1 MENGLYLLIP
11 LCAGWLLD
19 RRFGDPLRLPHPVA
33 GFGRLIAA
41 GDRRYNHGNNRFR
54 KGAGMSVLL
63 ITGTFFFTLILCS
76 ILSAHIVLSGAAGT
90 RASIAGLVKT
100 HFTSIIPLAFFL
112 LGKDFVTPDSFDSA
126 PGRPGFI
133 ILSGQLNIAS
143 MQYWIYILFASVL
156 VFYCLAGK
164 TLVKEVREVFRACDR
179 SLEDGRRQ
187 VSRIVGRDTSG
198 LSGQEVRTAAL
209 ETLSE
214 NLSDGVIAPLFW
226 YVLLG
231 VPGMVT
237 YKMINTLDSMIGYRS
252 ERYLLFG
259 RFAAIIDDFANFI
272 PARLTAVLM
281 ITVSG
286 KWSLFPFIIKHG
298 NKHLSPNSGYPEAAL
313 AGILD
318 CRFGGPHRYFGE
330 TVDKPYIGTN
340 ERTLTRKEL
349 DTAVKNARC
358 TEVLA
363 VIICIAVL
371 SLVFL

>member
-1 MENGLYLLIP
+1 MENYLYLLIP

-33 GFGRLIAA
+33 GFGRLIVA
-41 GDRRYNHGNNRFR
+41 GDRRHNRGNNRFW
-54 KGAGMSVLL
+54 KGAGMSILL
-63 ITGTFFFTLILCS
+63 ITGTFVFTLILYS
-76 ILSAHIVLSGAAGT
+76 ILGAHIVLSGAAGT
-90 RASIAGLVKT
+90 RASIVGLVKT

-112 LGKDFVTPDSFDSA
+112 LGKDFVTPDDPSGSTR
-126 PGRPGFI
+126 GPGFI
-133 ILSGQLNIAS
+133 VISGQLNIAS
-143 MQYWIYILFASVL
+143 MQYWTYILFASVP

-187 VSRIVGRDTSG
+187 VGRIVGRDTSG

-286 KWSLFPFIIKHG
+286 KWSLFPFIIKYG

-340 ERTLTRKEL
+340 ERMLTRKEL
-349 DTAVKNARC
+349 DKAVKNARY